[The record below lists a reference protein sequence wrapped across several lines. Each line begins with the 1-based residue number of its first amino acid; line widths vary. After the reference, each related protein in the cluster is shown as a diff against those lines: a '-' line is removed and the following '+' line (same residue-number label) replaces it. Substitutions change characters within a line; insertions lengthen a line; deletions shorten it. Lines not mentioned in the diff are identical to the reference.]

1 MTYRDLSSYLSWF
14 YRYFFLAI
22 AHEHPNSC
30 IHKVDK
36 RQQSLYLISLPYLC
50 TLLVNSYCC
59 DGPNDHRA
67 NLPDRSHDTCSID
80 IKSFTTITNL
90 LVNSLTHAISS

>member
-22 AHEHPNSC
+22 AHEHPNSS

-36 RQQSLYLISLPYLC
+36 RPQSLYLISLPYLC
-50 TLLVNSYCC
+50 TLPVNCTLNISNQRIHTHTKTYLIAVMNQMTT
-59 DGPNDHRA
+59 GPIFQ
-67 NLPDRSHDTCSID
+67 ID
-80 IKSFTTITNL
+80 PTAR
-90 LVNSLTHAISS
+90 VP